1 MSRATPVTR
10 VWSQVLIAYETG
22 ENQSSE
28 SKTLPA
34 FFVFEKLLPHLA
46 NLMGKIGVRAL
57 ISRALALANAEVPAL
72 RAVQVNAEGVLERS
86 DKIKAEFDPAEMAE
100 GGVILLARLLGLLVS
115 LIGENL
121 TVQIVGEVWPELT
134 PNNLNLEKGGKNE
147 KEK

>member
-1 MSRATPVTR
+1 
-10 VWSQVLIAYETG
+10 
-22 ENQSSE
+22 
-28 SKTLPA
+28 
-34 FFVFEKLLPHLA
+34 
-46 NLMGKIGVRAL
+46 MGKIGVRAL

-100 GGVILLARLLGLLVS
+100 GGVILLARLLELLVS